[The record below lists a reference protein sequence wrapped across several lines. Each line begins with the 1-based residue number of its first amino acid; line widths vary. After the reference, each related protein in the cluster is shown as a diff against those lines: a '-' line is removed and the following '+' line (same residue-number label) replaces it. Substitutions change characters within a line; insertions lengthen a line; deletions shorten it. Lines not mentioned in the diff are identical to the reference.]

1 MASEKSALNGA
12 RNSLLAIGL
21 FASLSVASLGSGNA
35 EARVPDGD
43 RVSETSVR
51 CGYIQDNFDNAQM
64 LGSQALITYW
74 INQWY
79 SSGCHDYYGPISV
92 RVVTNDVSG
101 VVTGV
106 DTVSPG
112 GPSGGLL
119 PVNKARVSANKLA
132 AN

>member
-12 RNSLLAIGL
+12 RNSLLAIGM
-21 FASLSVASLGSGNA
+21 FASLAIASLGSGNA

-43 RVSETSVR
+43 RVSDTAVR
-51 CGYIQDNFDNAQM
+51 CGYIQDNFDNAQV

-92 RVVTNDVSG
+92 RLVTNDPG
-101 VVTGV
+101 TVVTGV
-106 DTVSPG
+106 DTVSLA
-112 GPSGGLL
+112 GLQA
-119 PVNKARVSANKLA
+119 ARFTLTRLA
-132 AN
+132 WQ

>member
-1 MASEKSALNGA
+1 MASERSALNGA
-12 RNSLLAIGL
+12 RNCLIAIGM
-21 FASLSVASLGSGNA
+21 FASLAVTALSGGNA

-43 RVSETSVR
+43 RVSETAVR
-51 CGYIQDNFDNAQM
+51 CGYIQDNFDHAQE

-92 RVVTNDVSG
+92 RVVTNDTG

-112 GPSGGLL
+112 GPSGGS
-119 PVNKARVSANKLA
+119 PAVNKARVSAVKLGP
-132 AN
+132 N